1 MERKVNAELRA
12 KGAGSDSPLGKVDV
26 EGVIISETS
35 WHSKKR
41 EREKKNT
48 GEAACSKCVVCLF
61 SRPVVTLP
69 FFHEEPLEIEIE
81 IHVFPVRDSS
91 TSLGPKKMK

>member
-35 WHSKKR
+35 WHSKKKK
-41 EREKKNT
+41 ERQKKKHRR
-48 GEAACSKCVVCLF
+48 S
-61 SRPVVTLP
+61 S
-69 FFHEEPLEIEIE
+69 
-81 IHVFPVRDSS
+81 VF
-91 TSLGPKKMK
+91 

>member
-35 WHSKKR
+35 WHSKKKK
-41 EREKKNT
+41 REKKKHRR
-48 GEAACSKCVVCLF
+48 S
-61 SRPVVTLP
+61 S
-69 FFHEEPLEIEIE
+69 
-81 IHVFPVRDSS
+81 VF
-91 TSLGPKKMK
+91 

>member
-35 WHSKKR
+35 WHSKKT
-41 EREKKNT
+41 REKKKT
-48 GEAACSKCVVCLF
+48 QEKQRVLSVLF
-61 SRPVVTLP
+61 V
-69 FFHEEPLEIEIE
+69 FFPG
-81 IHVFPVRDSS
+81 RS
-91 TSLGPKKMK
+91 

>member
-12 KGAGSDSPLGKVDV
+12 KGAGSDSPLGKADV

-41 EREKKNT
+41 EREKKT
-48 GEAACSKCVVCLF
+48 QEKQRVLSVLF
-61 SRPVVTLP
+61 V
-69 FFHEEPLEIEIE
+69 FFPG
-81 IHVFPVRDSS
+81 RS
-91 TSLGPKKMK
+91 

>member
-41 EREKKNT
+41 EREKTQEKQRVL
-48 GEAACSKCVVCLF
+48 SVLF
-61 SRPVVTLP
+61 V
-69 FFHEEPLEIEIE
+69 FFPG
-81 IHVFPVRDSS
+81 RS
-91 TSLGPKKMK
+91 